1 MTERQLQLSVVQYL
15 RDCYPWAPLIPG
27 LGEHQSSS
35 SRRMDAWAKGYVSGQ
50 PDLLI
55 LAPSKGF
62 CGLAIE
68 FKSPSYRKKAS
79 ASQLIF
85 LGRLAAVSRFMTVVS
100 NSYKELV
107 EIISTYLSD
116 VDEVPKPCP
125 DELFVD
131 GPMGKG
137 VAHAGSAR

>member
-1 MTERQLQLSVVQYL
+1 METERQLQLSVVQYL

-35 SRRMDAWAKGYVSGQ
+35 SRRMDAWAKGYLSGQ

-100 NSYKELV
+100 NNFE
-107 EIISTYLSD
+107 EIVQMISTYLSD

-125 DELFVD
+125 DELFMD
-131 GPMGKG
+131 GPM
-137 VAHAGSAR
+137 